1 MEKLAMGFRRI
12 ARAFA
17 LAPIVL
23 SAALAAAPGDA
34 KSQERTLRVSL
45 NTELQVLDPIVTTIN
60 ATRVFS
66 YLVYD
71 MLFAI
76 DGEGR
81 YQPQMV
87 ENYTVSDDRLTYSFR
102 LRDGL
107 EWTDGQP
114 VTAEDAVASIRRWA
128 KREALGGQIMRVT
141 ESLRVVDAR
150 TFELKL
156 REPYAYVIEALG
168 KPGNV
173 IPVMMPARLANL
185 PADTAVPEVV
195 GSGPFIFDRQNWRP
209 GERATF
215 RRNPRYRP
223 RAEPASGLAGGKV
236 VHVDRVDLISMPD
249 QATRVAALQANELD
263 FLEIVPADFIA
274 PLRRNRE
281 ITIAQP
287 RGAGQIM
294 SILSLNHA
302 QPPFDNPKIRRAAQL
317 AVGQEEVM
325 ASLGL
330 PPELYMKDCRALYMC
345 DTPGQSEAGTEVFR
359 NAGTERARAL
369 LKEAG
374 YNNDPVVFL
383 HSESSA
389 LLNPMGLVMADQ
401 LRKAGFNIQVA
412 TSDYATVAQRRLNRG
427 PVSAGG
433 WSLVNIIWNGIDLV
447 NPLANPGVAYN
458 CAEHYSGWYC
468 DPRQTDLLR
477 RLATAPTE
485 KQRARLADELQA
497 AFHDNVNY
505 ILGGQF
511 SAPAAYRSELKDVI
525 EFPIAIFWNVKRR

>member
-1 MEKLAMGFRRI
+1 MNFRRM
-12 ARAFA
+12 ARALA
-17 LAPIVL
+17 LAPIAL
-23 SAALAAAPGDA
+23 CAALGGATA
-34 KSQERTLRVSL
+34 QERTLRVSL

-76 DGEGR
+76 DGEGN

-87 ENYTVSDDRLTYSFR
+87 ETYTVSDDRLTYSFR
-102 LRDGL
+102 LREGL
-107 EWTDGQP
+107 EWSDGTP
-114 VTAEDAVASIRRWA
+114 VTSEDAVASIRRWA
-128 KREALGGQIMRVT
+128 QREALGVQIMRIA
-141 ESLRVVDAR
+141 EGLRVVDAR

-156 REPYAYVIEALG
+156 REPYAFVIEALG

-185 PADTAVPEVV
+185 PANTAVPEVV
-195 GSGPFIFDRQNWRP
+195 GSGPFLFDRAGWRP

-223 RAEPASGLAGGKV
+223 RTEPASGLAGGKV
-236 VHVDRVDLISMPD
+236 VHFDRVDLISLPD
-249 QATRVAALQANELD
+249 QATRVAALQANEVD
-263 FLEIVPADFIA
+263 YLEIIAADYIE
-274 PLRRNRE
+274 PMRRNRN

-294 SILSLNHA
+294 AIVSLNHA
-302 QPPFDNPKIRRAAQL
+302 QPPFDNPAIRRAAQL
-317 AVGQEEVM
+317 ALNQEEVM
-325 ASLGL
+325 ASIGL
-330 PPELYMKDCRALYMC
+330 PAGMYLSECRSLFMC
-345 DTPGQSEAGTEVFR
+345 DTATQSNAGADVFR
-359 NAGTERARAL
+359 NAGIERARTL
-369 LKEAG
+369 LREAG
-374 YNNDPVVFL
+374 YNNEPLVFL

-389 LLNPMGLVMADQ
+389 LLNPMGVVIADQ
-401 LRKAGFNIQVA
+401 MRRAGFNVQLA
-412 TSDYATVAQRRLNRG
+412 TSDYATVAQRRLKRD

-433 WSLVNIIWNGIDLV
+433 WSMVNIIWNGIDLV

-458 CAEHYSGWYC
+458 CATHYSGWYC
-468 DPRQTDLLR
+468 DPRQTELLR
-477 RLATAPTE
+477 RLASARTAEERT
-485 KQRARLADELQA
+485 RLADELQA

-511 SAPAAYRSELKDVI
+511 SAPAAYRSELQNVI
-525 EFPIAIFWNVKRR
+525 EFPIPIFWNMSRR

>member
-1 MEKLAMGFRRI
+1 MNLRRM
-12 ARAFA
+12 ARVLA
-17 LAPIVL
+17 LAPLVL
-23 SAALAAAPGDA
+23 SAAFSDVRAE
-34 KSQERTLRVSL
+34 ERTLRVSL

-71 MLFAI
+71 TLFAI
-76 DGEGR
+76 DEQGN
-81 YQPQMV
+81 YKPQMV
-87 ENYTVSDDRLTYSFR
+87 DRYEVSDDRLTYTFH

-107 EWTDGQP
+107 EWSDGKF

-128 KREALGGQIMRVT
+128 QREALGVQIMRVA
-141 ESLRVVDAR
+141 EGLRVVDPR
-150 TFELKL
+150 SFELKL

-185 PADTAVPEVV
+185 PANTAVPEVV
-195 GSGPFIFDRQNWRP
+195 GSGPFLFDHTNWRP

-223 RAEPASGLAGGKV
+223 RAEPASGLAGGKD
-236 VHVDRVDLISMPD
+236 VHFDRVDLISMPD
-249 QATRVAALQANELD
+249 QATRVAALQAGEVD
-263 FLEIVPADFIA
+263 YLEIIPADFIR
-274 PLRRNRE
+274 LMRRNRNV
-281 ITIAQP
+281 TIAKP

-294 SILSLNHA
+294 SIISLNHA
-302 QPPFDNPKIRRAAQL
+302 QPPFDNVRIRRVAQM
-317 AVGQEEVM
+317 AVNQADIM

-330 PPELYMKDCRALYMC
+330 PEDLYLRECYALYMC
-345 DTPGQSEAGTEVFR
+345 NTAGETNAGTEIFR
-359 NAGTERARAL
+359 NAGAERARAL
-369 LKEAG
+369 LREAG
-374 YNNDPVVFL
+374 YKNEPVVFL

-389 LLNPMGLVMADQ
+389 LLNPMGLVMVDQ
-401 LRKAGFNIQVA
+401 MRKAGFNVQLA

-427 PVSAGG
+427 PTSNGG
-433 WSLVNIIWNGIDLV
+433 WSMVNIIWNGIDLV

-477 RLATAPTE
+477 RAATARSE
-485 KQRARLADELQA
+485 EERARLARELQA

-511 SAPAAYRSELKDVI
+511 SAPAAYRSNLQGVI
-525 EFPIAIFWNVKRR
+525 EFPIPIFWNMSRR